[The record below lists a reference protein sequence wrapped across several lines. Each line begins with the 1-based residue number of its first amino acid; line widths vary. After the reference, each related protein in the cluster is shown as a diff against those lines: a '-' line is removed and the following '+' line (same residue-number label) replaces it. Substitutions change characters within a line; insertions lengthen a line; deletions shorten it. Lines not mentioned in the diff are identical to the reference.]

1 MGGHEETRWKVGTTG
16 PEQLMRIQLLLRNA
30 KEPMTVL

>member
-16 PEQLMRIQLLLRNA
+16 PEQLMRMQLLLRNT
-30 KEPMTVL
+30 KERMAVL